1 MASHESNK
9 DSVKSAITDKVNT
22 TMQSK
27 TDEKKLS
34 TTSSPVD
41 RYDELSD
48 IAADTKE
55 KNLTSDTTDDCT
67 SMEKNYSN
75 NVKSEN
81 KDDLKSLITD
91 KQDDDKTTK
100 KQEAQNVASLA
111 DPQNRDEE
119 KEVKSKNNKDSL
131 TKGGSVLKRK
141 RKTLR
146 LIQ

>member
-1 MASHESNK
+1 MASHESNE
-9 DSVKSAITDKVNT
+9 DSAKSAITDKGNT
-22 TMQSK
+22 TVQSK
-27 TDEKKLS
+27 DEKKLS
-34 TTSSPVD
+34 TISSPVG
-41 RYDELSD
+41 RHDELSD

-55 KNLTSDTTDDCT
+55 KNLTSDTTNDYT
-67 SMEKNYSN
+67 NMEKNDSN
-75 NVKSEN
+75 NVKKEN

-100 KQEAQNVASLA
+100 KQETQNIASLA

-119 KEVKSKNNKDSL
+119 KEVKSKDNKDSL